1 MMKNHICTQYR
12 PSFLRVMGLLMIV
25 SGLAIIF
32 SFDMK
37 SKEIAKSDS
46 SEEVSATSE
55 VSIID
60 DYCER
65 TEHTREASAAS
76 LPFLTIGGILIL
88 GGIPMFFVPYTD
100 KGIYLR
106 SKKDRR
112 KKKKEEPEKDPEFD
126 YPDDDYD
133 FIIRR
138 ETYELLHKEQL
149 ENIRKKRNKE

>member
-1 MMKNHICTQYR
+1 
-12 PSFLRVMGLLMIV
+12 
-25 SGLAIIF
+25 
-32 SFDMK
+32 
-37 SKEIAKSDS
+37 
-46 SEEVSATSE
+46 
-55 VSIID
+55 
-60 DYCER
+60 
-65 TEHTREASAAS
+65 
-76 LPFLTIGGILIL
+76 
-88 GGIPMFFVPYTD
+88 MFFVPYTD

-112 KKKKEEPEKDPEFD
+112 KKKEEEPEKDPEFD